1 MKKLVVLSICLF
13 YVLASHALDFTVG
26 KLKYTVN
33 ADSVSVMVAHTE
45 PYEIEGDFV
54 IPDSVMFEEKMY
66 AVTSIG
72 NYAFNSNYYL
82 TSLTIP
88 KGITSIGA
96 YAFISCIRLR
106 EFVVAEDNPVVTA
119 QDGVLFSKS
128 KDTIISYPNKGADDY
143 VIPSYVKVIGNSA
156 FYNCYNLR
164 SVVLPEGLTIISE
177 SAFNICTNLA
187 SVAIPDGVTFIGA
200 NSFKNCDAITSVV
213 VPESVTS
220 IGTSAF
226 SSCDKLVSATFPS
239 KVTTIGKNVLFG
251 CAEFRILICRNA
263 VPPLIDSLE
272 FETSHLYPILFV
284 PDSAGTAYSN
294 APGWRN
300 FSTILEEGDSIGYN
314 VTLEQA
320 GTLLDSIKEENL
332 KKVYKLT
339 ISGPLNGIDLEVIQ
353 KRLPI
358 LRILDMGNATLNS
371 GQRVPDKL
379 PYNMF
384 DGRKYLKS
392 VTLPSNITS
401 IGENAFR
408 NCDDLT
414 SVKMP
419 EGLSEIENFAFQ
431 NCHALSS
438 VSFPSTLNVIGF
450 YAFQNCMGLSS
461 LVIPEG
467 VINIVNNS
475 FKDCG
480 GLKSISI
487 PSSVTSIWEEAFIG
501 CCELKSI
508 RSDNSVPPAIR
519 ESSFFYVNKDSC
531 IVYVPAGS
539 KAAYMAADQWK
550 DFKNIVEMGVT
561 EQPEL
566 NTLPL
571 TLFAEGDG
579 ILVKGVKEGE
589 TISVYSSTGVLL
601 QSLTAN
607 GDEQRITLSKGAI
620 YIVKAG
626 NQIVKLAL

>member
-13 YVLASHALDFTVG
+13 YVMASHALDFTVD

-45 PYEIEGDFV
+45 PYDIEGDFV
-54 IPDSVMFEEKMY
+54 IPDSVIFEEKMY

-72 NYAFNSNYYL
+72 DYAFNSNYYL

-96 YAFISCIRLR
+96 CAFISCIRLR

-128 KDTIISYPNKGADDY
+128 KDTIISYPNNGAVDY
-143 VIPSYVKVIGNSA
+143 VIPSSVKVIGNSA

-177 SAFNICTNLA
+177 SAFNICRNLA

-200 NSFKNCDAITSVV
+200 NSFRNCDAITSVV

-220 IGTSAF
+220 IGTYAF
-226 SSCDKLVSATFPS
+226 NSCDKLVSATFPS
-239 KVTTIGKNVLFG
+239 KVTTIGKNVLFE
-251 CAEFRILICRNA
+251 CAEFRTLICRSA

-272 FETSHLYPILFV
+272 FETSHPYPILFV
-284 PDSAGTAYSN
+284 PDSAGAAYSN

-300 FSTILEEGDSIGYN
+300 FSAILEEKDRLGYN
-314 VTLEQA
+314 VTLKEA

-332 KKVYKLT
+332 NKVYKLT

-384 DGRKYLKS
+384 DGRKYLQS

-419 EGLSEIENFAFQ
+419 EGLTEIENFAFQ
-431 NCHALSS
+431 NCHALLS
-438 VSFPSTLNVIGF
+438 VSFPSTLTVIGF

-467 VINIVNNS
+467 VIEIVDYS
-475 FKDCG
+475 FKNCG
-480 GLKSISI
+480 GLKSLSL

-501 CCELKSI
+501 CELKSI
-508 RSDNSVPPAIR
+508 NSHNSVPPAIR

-539 KAAYMAADQWK
+539 KAAYMVADQWK
-550 DFKNIVEMGVT
+550 EFKNIVEFNVT
-561 EQPEL
+561 EQPE
-566 NTLPL
+566 TIASPL
-571 TLFAEGDG
+571 TIFADGDG

-589 TISVYSSTGVLL
+589 TISVFSLTGIPLL
-601 QSLTAN
+601 SLTAK
-607 GDEQRITLSKGAI
+607 GHEQRITLSKGAI
-620 YIVKAG
+620 YVVKVG